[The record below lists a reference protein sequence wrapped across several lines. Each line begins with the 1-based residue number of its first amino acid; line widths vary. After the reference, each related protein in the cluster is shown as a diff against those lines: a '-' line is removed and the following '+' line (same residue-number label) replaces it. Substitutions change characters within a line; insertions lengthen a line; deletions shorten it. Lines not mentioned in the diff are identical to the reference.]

1 MIDPIRDL
9 DIIHPEALAPELDRS
24 LVELEQ
30 DDIVR
35 RVWNRDRAVWK
46 ADDKEISNRLGWLDA
61 PVTARGDIADMEAFA
76 AVVRAEGLTRAVVL
90 GMGGS
95 SLAPDVFA
103 RFFPTISGG
112 LELEILDTTEPGAV
126 AGAAARFEL
135 RRTLFLVS
143 SKSGSTAELAALL
156 SFFYDRVRRELG
168 EDHAGD
174 HFVAITDPA
183 SPLEDLA
190 GSLRFRRVFHGRPDI
205 GGRFSALSA
214 FGLLPAALKGLDLG
228 RLLAQAGIMAG
239 FCRDPSP
246 SANPGARLGAA
257 LGAGAL
263 KGRDKLTLLVAAAF
277 EPLAGWLEQLIA
289 ESTGKEG
296 RGIVPVVEAEP
307 GGAGCYGQDR
317 MFVDLLSRPGASPAP
332 VIRDLVAAGAPV
344 IRPFLDDPY
353 SLGAYFFLWEFATAI
368 AGHIMGIDPF
378 DQPDVESTKKKT
390 RQILAAASAG
400 GPPATGH
407 ASFSGGLRIAG
418 GNESGG
424 PGAALSRFLDSRRDG
439 DYIAL
444 LAFLPKVPK
453 AEEALAGLAAC
464 LRWRTGLP
472 VSLAFGPRYLH
483 STGQLHKGDGN
494 RGLFLM
500 LEAAGLPELGIPEI
514 AGIARPAP
522 DFGSLFL
529 AQARGDSMALAEKGR
544 RVLTV
549 EVASPVEAGIAALT
563 SLVG

>member
-378 DQPDVESTKKKT
+378 DQPDVESTKAKT
-390 RQILAAASAG
+390 RQILAAGGTGGPFAADFSSFAG
-400 GPPATGH
+400 GPDTAV
-407 ASFSGGLRIAG
+407 
-418 GNESGG
+418 
-424 PGAALSRFLDSRRDG
+424 SRFLDNRRDG

-453 AEEALAGLAAC
+453 TEEALAGLAAR
-464 LRWRTGLP
+464 LRDRTGLP
-472 VSLAFGPRYLH
+472 VSVAFGPRYLH
-483 STGQLHKGDGN
+483 STGQLHKGDAN

-500 LEAAGLPELGIPEI
+500 LVPSGLPELSIPAV
-514 AGIARPAP
+514 AGITRPAP
-522 DFGSLFL
+522 DFARLFL
-529 AQARGDSMALAEKGR
+529 AQARGDAMALAEKGR

-549 EVASPVEAGIAALT
+549 EVGSPVETGITALA
-563 SLVG
+563 SLLG